1 MSPATRRRPVRPPI
15 TPSPPAMPRG
25 PRLYQPEKGGTKRN
39 NVFVDV
45 PDDWPGTDPE
55 WRVYAASFKALNIP
69 GDPRDYPSAPA
80 YRGIEG
86 VFAYQDPFEGG
97 RIGGAG
103 GQVFDFV
110 YYSTPRGVAMVI
122 RVQGSYWHTERSNKQ
137 QVTDAYLMTRAS
149 RFYEV
154 QDIYDYEVMA
164 DDTGEAAVMTLKE
177 RLAGNTSEN
186 PMTANVARKM
196 T

>member
-1 MSPATRRRPVRPPI
+1 MSPSTRRRPQRPPL
-15 TPSPPAMPRG
+15 PASAPARPRG
-25 PRLYQPEKGGTKRN
+25 PRLYQPTKGGTKRN

-45 PDDWPGTDPE
+45 PDDWPGTVPE
-55 WRVYAASFKALNIP
+55 WRVYAASFKAYNIQA
-69 GDPRDYPSAPA
+69 DPRDYPSAPG
-80 YRGIEG
+80 YRGWEG
-86 VFAYQDPFEGG
+86 AFAYQDPFEGG

-110 YYSTPRGVAMVI
+110 YYSTPRGIAMVI
-122 RVQGSYWHTERSNKQ
+122 RVQGSYWHTDRGNRQ
-137 QVTDAYLMTRAS
+137 QVNDAYLLTRAS

-164 DDTGEAAVMTLKE
+164 DDTGEAAVQTLKE
-177 RLAGNTSEN
+177 RLAGNVAEN
-186 PMTANVARKM
+186 PMTANVARRM